1 MCVRNR
7 EWKIQNEREMVMT
20 IKCAQS
26 GDGVENDAGV
36 KESRVSRVTIRFGTA
51 VVSAGS
57 WALSI
62 CNSLYGVRDVCTWLY
77 CNGHGNATRT
87 ISNYMAVDGKRSARD
102 GRIARIV
109 ETLTYF
115 VFSPPLSSHPSDVP
129 FCKGALKIQASRP
142 AVIRWRMI
150 FRGSRRMEFSSN
162 IMSHKPTGS
171 IFRLFI
177 HRTTIRSPTSRNVY
191 LRKGCLRSNRIFPLN
206 HRYDAEREFLVL
218 PKFLKV

>member
-1 MCVRNR
+1 MVVSRLNLFSYYRLNDNLYFLCNCRRVYFVDLVYTTFSAKVNTSRARVQLFYTSTNVRQESQMKDT
-7 EWKIQNEREMVMT
+7 EWKRNGDDDQVCMVGQ
-20 IKCAQS
+20 K
-26 GDGVENDAGV
+26 GVENDAGV

-87 ISNYMAVDGKRSARD
+87 ISNYMAADGKRSARG
-102 GRIARIV
+102 GRITRIV

-129 FCKGALKIQASRP
+129 FAR
-142 AVIRWRMI
+142 VRWK
-150 FRGSRRMEFSSN
+150 FK
-162 IMSHKPTGS
+162 HLVP
-171 IFRLFI
+171 RLFAGEWYSEGRGEWNF
-177 HRTTIRSPTSRNVY
+177 HLT
-191 LRKGCLRSNRIFPLN
+191 
-206 HRYDAEREFLVL
+206 
-218 PKFLKV
+218 